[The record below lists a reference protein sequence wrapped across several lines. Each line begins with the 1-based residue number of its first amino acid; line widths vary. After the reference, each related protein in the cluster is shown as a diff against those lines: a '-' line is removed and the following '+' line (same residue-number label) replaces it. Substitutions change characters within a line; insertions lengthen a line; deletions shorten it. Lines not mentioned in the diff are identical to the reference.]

1 MGEITYRKA
10 AADDLQAL
18 ARLRWA
24 MQFER
29 QEDHPSDPETWNTYL
44 RPTAT
49 PSPTRSHR
57 AASMRWLAEGSGQ
70 AVSCVV
76 LLWWRTPPIFDQ
88 LVRRRG
94 MVSSVYTMPEYRRR
108 GISRQL
114 MLMLIAEA
122 RELQIRRLVLW
133 ASDMGRPM
141 YEGLGFEPSHG
152 MEARRDRVQ
161 PLSQG
166 VAPMPADYE
175 RAVAFILAHGSG
187 VER

>member
-10 AADDLQAL
+10 TADDLEAL

-29 QEDHPSDPETWNTYL
+29 QEDHPSDPETWETYL
-44 RPTAT
+44 
-49 PSPTRSHR
+49 
-57 AASMRWLAEGSGQ
+57 AAYRDAFAEQIAQGGFDAWLAEDGGQ

-94 MVSSVYTMPEYRRR
+94 MVSSVYTLPEYRRR

-114 MLMLIAEA
+114 MLMLIARGE
-122 RELQIRRLVLW
+122 
-133 ASDMGRPM
+133 
-141 YEGLGFEPSHG
+141 
-152 MEARRDRVQ
+152 
-161 PLSQG
+161 G
-166 VAPMPADYE
+166 VADSPP
-175 RAVAFILAHGSG
+175 RASG
-187 VER
+187 RRRWAARCTRASASSRATGWSSTR

>member
-1 MGEITYRKA
+1 MGEIIYRKA
-10 AADDLQAL
+10 TVDDLEAL

-29 QEDHPSDPETWNTYL
+29 QEEHPSDPETWETYL
-44 RPTAT
+44 
-49 PSPTRSHR
+49 
-57 AASMRWLAEGSGQ
+57 AAYRDAFAEQIAQGGFDAWLAEDGSQ

-114 MLMLIAEA
+114 MLLLIAHA
-122 RELQIRRLVLW
+122 KGLQIRRLVLW
-133 ASDMGRPM
+133 ASEMGRPM

-152 MEARRDRVQ
+152 MELDAIEFS
-161 PLSQG
+161 L
-166 VAPMPADYE
+166 
-175 RAVAFILAHGSG
+175 
-187 VER
+187 

>member
-10 AADDLQAL
+10 TADDLEAL

-29 QEDHPSDPETWNTYL
+29 QEEHPSDPETWATYL
-44 RPTAT
+44 
-49 PSPTRSHR
+49 
-57 AASMRWLAEGSGQ
+57 AAYRDAFAEQIAQGGFDAWLAEDGGQ

-94 MVSSVYTMPEYRRR
+94 MVSSVYTLPEYRRK
-108 GISRQL
+108 GIAREL
-114 MLMLIAEA
+114 MRMLIAQAKEM
-122 RELQIRRLVLW
+122 EIRRLVLW
-133 ASDMGRPM
+133 ASEMGRPM

-152 MEARRDRVQ
+152 MELDAIEFSR
-161 PLSQG
+161 
-166 VAPMPADYE
+166 
-175 RAVAFILAHGSG
+175 
-187 VER
+187 

>member
-10 AADDLQAL
+10 TVDDLEAL

-29 QEDHPSDPETWNTYL
+29 QEEHPSDPETWETYL
-44 RPTAT
+44 
-49 PSPTRSHR
+49 
-57 AASMRWLAEGSGQ
+57 AAYLDAFVEQINSGGFDAWLAEDNGQ

-76 LLWWRTPPIFDQ
+76 LLWWRTPPVFDQ

-108 GISRQL
+108 GISRKL
-114 MLMLIAEA
+114 MLLLIAHA
-122 RELQIRRLVLW
+122 KELQIRRLVLW
-133 ASDMGRPM
+133 ASKMGRPM

-152 MEARRDRVQ
+152 MELDAIEFS
-161 PLSQG
+161 L
-166 VAPMPADYE
+166 
-175 RAVAFILAHGSG
+175 
-187 VER
+187 

>member
-10 AADDLQAL
+10 TADDLEAL

-29 QEDHPSDPETWNTYL
+29 QEEHPSDPETWETYL
-44 RPTAT
+44 
-49 PSPTRSHR
+49 
-57 AASMRWLAEGSGQ
+57 AAYRDAYAEQIAQGGFDAWLAEAGSQ

-114 MLMLIAEA
+114 MLLLIAHA
-122 RELQIRRLVLW
+122 QELEIRRLVLW
-133 ASDMGRPM
+133 ASEMGRPM

-152 MEARRDRVQ
+152 MELDAREFS
-161 PLSQG
+161 L
-166 VAPMPADYE
+166 
-175 RAVAFILAHGSG
+175 
-187 VER
+187 

>member
-10 AADDLQAL
+10 TADDLEAL

-44 RPTAT
+44 
-49 PSPTRSHR
+49 
-57 AASMRWLAEGSGQ
+57 AAYRDAFADQIAQGGFDAWLAEDSGQ

-152 MEARRDRVQ
+152 MELDAIEFS
-161 PLSQG
+161 L
-166 VAPMPADYE
+166 
-175 RAVAFILAHGSG
+175 
-187 VER
+187 